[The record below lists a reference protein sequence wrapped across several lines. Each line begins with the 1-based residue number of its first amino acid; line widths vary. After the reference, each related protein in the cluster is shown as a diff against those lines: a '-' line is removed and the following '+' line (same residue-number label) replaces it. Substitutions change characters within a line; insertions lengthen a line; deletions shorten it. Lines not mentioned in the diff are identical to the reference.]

1 MKSGF
6 VNIIGRPN
14 VGKSTLM
21 NALIGEKL
29 SIVTKKV
36 QTTRHRILGILN
48 GDGYQIVF
56 SDTPG
61 IIAEPKYMLHEVM
74 MKYVNSALEDADV
87 VLYMVDVTDKME
99 EASATLQKI
108 LKTGKPVFLVINK
121 IDLREQEQAVDL
133 IQKWSEFI
141 APQNIIPI
149 SAANAF
155 NIEKIMQV
163 SLDYL
168 PEGEP
173 FFPEEQL
180 TDKSERFLA
189 AEVIREKIFIHFKQE
204 IPYSTTVVITAFNES
219 ETLVRISG
227 EIIVSRESQKPILI
241 GKGGESLKRVGTLA
255 RKELE
260 ETYGKK
266 VFLEL
271 FVKVREDWREKKN
284 FLNQFGYDA

>member
-14 VGKSTLM
+14 VGKSTLI
-21 NALIGEKL
+21 NALIGEKV
-29 SIVTKKV
+29 SIVSKKV

-48 GDGYQIVF
+48 GDGYQLVF

-61 IIAEPKYMLHEVM
+61 IIENPKYLLHEVM
-74 MKYVNSALEDADV
+74 MRYVTNALEDADV
-87 VLYMVDVTDKME
+87 VLYMVDVKDKME
-99 EASATLQKI
+99 EAASTLQKVI
-108 LKTGKPVFLVINK
+108 KTGKPVFLVLNK
-121 IDLREQEQAVDL
+121 IDLTEQEEAVAL
-133 IQKWSEFI
+133 IQKWSEYI
-141 APQNIIPI
+141 EPAKIIPI
-149 SAANAF
+149 SATNAF
-155 NIEKIMQV
+155 NLEKIMQV
-163 SLDYL
+163 AIEHL

-173 FFPEEQL
+173 FFPDEQY

-189 AEVIREKIFIHFKQE
+189 AEVIREKIFVHFKQE
-204 IPYSTTVVITAFNES
+204 IPYSTTVVITEFKES
-219 ETLVRISG
+219 EGLVRISA

-271 FVKVREDWREKKN
+271 FVKVRDDWREKKG
-284 FLNQFGYDA
+284 FLSQFGYDA